1 MRLSALLVSL
11 ALVSCIGPMDE
22 GRPAYVARAQQQQV
36 RHRHVCGEAMPGY
49 ARCLSLVRC
58 NARGRI
64 QPFASPAGYGPAE
77 LASAYH
83 LPPGGGAGQT
93 IAIVD
98 AMDAP
103 NLEADLAVYRSH
115 FGLPP
120 CTSANGC
127 FKKVGQTGS
136 TTALPAA
143 DDGWAEEITLD
154 VDMASAICPSCKIL
168 LVEASSPTTAN
179 LGAAVNQAVR
189 LGATVVSNSYG
200 GDESA
205 SDPSTTAA
213 FYDHPGVLITASS
226 GDDGFGVSYPAA
238 APNVLAV
245 GGTSLSRAATA
256 RGWTESA
263 WGSASGSNGG
273 AGSGCSS
280 LETKPSWQHDTGC
293 NRRTVSDVSAVADPA
308 TGVSVYVSA
317 AGGWLVFGGTSVAAP
332 IVASIFALTGHASE
346 TSQYPYANSSQFYD
360 VVSGVNGTCSP
371 SYLCSG
377 VAGYDGPTGMGTPN
391 GTAMVATRVAT
402 ARKVSDDFSRK
413 VSDDSSRRVSRKV
426 SEDFSLSA
434 PSSLRIPPG
443 GTATLLLQ
451 TATVAG
457 APQTVTL
464 GNFEPPPGF
473 TVAIS
478 PARLTSGGSATV
490 RISAAPSAA
499 RGPLKLVFTG
509 TTASGVHLTNLT
521 LLRD

>member
-1 MRLSALLVSL
+1 MRLRLLAVLTVAFACSPSMEE
-11 ALVSCIGPMDE
+11 V
-22 GRPAYVARAQQQQV
+22 RPAPRVFAQRQALH
-36 RHRHVCGEAMPGY
+36 HRHVCGDAMPGY

-64 QPFASPAGYGPAE
+64 QPFTSPAGYGPAE

-103 NLEADLAVYRSH
+103 NIEADLAVYRAH
-115 FGLPP
+115 FGLPA
-120 CTSANGC
+120 CTTANGC
-127 FKKVGQTGS
+127 FKKVSQTGS
-136 TTALPAA
+136 TTALPAP

-168 LVEASSPTTAN
+168 LVEATSPTTAN
-179 LGAAVNQAVR
+179 LGAAVNEAVR
-189 LGATVVSNSYG
+189 LGANVVSNSYG

-205 SDPSTTAA
+205 TDPSTTVA

-226 GDDGFGVSYPAA
+226 GDDGFGVNYPAA

-245 GGTSLSRAATA
+245 GGTTLARTSTA

-263 WGSASGSNGG
+263 WGSASNANGG

-280 LETKPSWQHDTGC
+280 LEAKPPWQHDTGC
-293 NRRTVSDVSAVADPA
+293 SRRTVADVSAVADPN
-308 TGVSVYVSA
+308 TGVSVYVST

-332 IVASIFALTGHASE
+332 VVAAIFALTGHAAE

-360 VVSGVNGTCSP
+360 VASGVNGTCNP
-371 SYLCSG
+371 SYLCTG
-377 VAGYDGPTGMGTPN
+377 IAGYDGPTGIGTPN
-391 GTAMVATRVAT
+391 GTAMISGVAPAAVA
-402 ARKVSDDFSRK
+402 
-413 VSDDSSRRVSRKV
+413 RRSAA
-426 SEDFSLSA
+426 DFSLSA
-434 PSSLRIPPG
+434 PASLSLPA
-443 GTATLLLQ
+443 GTTAIVTLK

-464 GNFEPPPGF
+464 GNFEPPPGV

-490 RISAAPSAA
+490 RISATSAAA

-521 LLRD
+521 LLPD